1 MTPEQSALLSKAY
14 DSVRAA
20 KLLSDAEL
28 YDFAVSRAYYAMFYM
43 AEAFLLGVGLS
54 FSRHAGVIAA
64 FGERFAKTGIV
75 PVELHRYLIEGQD
88 KRNVGDY
95 QIGPGLTDIQAAEQ
109 LARAEQFLHL
119 AQRLLDAL
127 PPGTPGNTEAQDN
140 P

>member
-1 MTPEQSALLSKAY
+1 MTPEQGALLSKAH

-20 KLLSDAEL
+20 TLLSDAGL
-28 YDFAVSRAYYAMFYM
+28 YDFAVSRVYYAMFYV
-43 AEAFLLGVGLS
+43 AEALLPGRGLA

-75 PVELHRYLIEGQD
+75 PVELHRYLMEDQD

-109 LARAEQFLHL
+109 IARAEQFLTL
-119 AQRLLDAL
+119 AQRLLDS
-127 PPGTPGNTEAQDN
+127 PPPATPGSTEAQDH

>member
-1 MTPEQSALLSKAY
+1 MTPEQGALLSKAY
-14 DSVRAA
+14 DSVQVA
-20 KLLSDAEL
+20 KLLADAAL
-28 YDFAVSRAYYAMFYM
+28 YDFAVSRAYYAMFYV
-43 AEAFLLGVGLS
+43 AEAFLLGIGLT

-109 LARAEQFLHL
+109 IARAEQFLTL
-119 AQRLLDAL
+119 AQRLLDS
-127 PPGTPGNTEAQDN
+127 PPPATPGSTEAQDH